1 MVCRDLHIMNLS
13 GTIPQQLS
21 HLKELQ
27 MLCGPCFVRSDDA
40 MLLAS
45 SWRHALHAPHKK
57 NRALAS
63 NPAVSG
69 PIPEQLSALSLLT
82 FLYIPPLLPKAAPK
96 QALRGAQDISLL
108 VHQH

>member
-1 MVCRDLHIMNLS
+1 MNLS

-27 MLCGPCFVRSDDA
+27 LLCGPSFVRSDDA
-40 MLLAS
+40 MLLTS
-45 SWRHALHAPHKK
+45 SGRACFACTLTKQ
-57 NRALAS
+57 NRGLYA

-82 FLYIPPLLPKAAPK
+82 YLYSPSFAPK
-96 QALRGAQDISLL
+96 QQPMQGLRGAKEAL
-108 VHQH
+108 VCFALSASIL